1 MQHEEDSYS
10 NHISH
15 QFNEELETIRTQM
28 LTMGGIVERQVYDSI
43 EALLTSDEE
52 MAEQARLIDRQ
63 TNEMEL
69 LIDEQCTKTIALR
82 QPAASD
88 LRLIISIS
96 RAVADLERIG
106 DEATRIAQQA
116 IEMAGDSSSSKHGF
130 QEVRHIGNVVR
141 DMVQDV
147 LTAFAR
153 NDLELAYRVA
163 KQDRTVDQE
172 YRTAMRTLVTFMME
186 DVRSIS
192 SIMNVIWVLRSLE
205 RIGDHARNLAEHL
218 IYQVSGTDV
227 RHQSLKVMKKTVREG
242 TQAQDDDSDDDD
254 EN

>member
-1 MQHEEDSYS
+1 MQYEEDSYS

-15 QFNEELETIRTQM
+15 QFNEELEKIRTQM
-28 LTMGGIVERQVYDSI
+28 LTMGGIVERQVFDAI
-43 EALLTSDEE
+43 EALLTNDEE

-69 LIDEQCTKTIALR
+69 AIDEQCTRTIALR
-82 QPAASD
+82 QPTASD
-88 LRLIISIS
+88 LRLILSIS
-96 RAVADLERIG
+96 RSVADLERIG

-116 IEMAGDSSSSKHGF
+116 IEMAESNSSTQHGF
-130 QEVRHIGNVVR
+130 QEVRHIGEVVRTMVR
-141 DMVQDV
+141 DM

-163 KQDRTVDQE
+163 KQDRKVDQE

-218 IYQVSGTDV
+218 IFQVSGTDV
-227 RHQSLKVMKKTVREG
+227 RHQSLKSIKQTVREETG
-242 TQAQDDDSDDDD
+242 GKGAGNDS
-254 EN
+254 EEE